1 MQDGFPDEF
10 YTFTTIKALFEA
22 CGTLGPVIEKL
33 VGKLTLLEALP
44 ITCIISDFNMV
55 EAHKAA
61 IHLGLPTVAF
71 STQSAL
77 ALSAKYYCHRLVG
90 EGLLPLPRPAS
101 TTDRTLAKDCVRT
114 LHQIPSAEESAAF
127 AREVTCVPGMYPIPL
142 RDYYSPLL
150 VQDLSNYLFQLFSCV
165 QMQSLRNGDWILMN
179 TFHELEAPI
188 IDAFQQDTGI
198 NLTTIGPLVA
208 VDMIY
213 LPEGGANSN
222 NNNNNNSSHLTHTG
236 SFWPVEES
244 KCMAWLDKHNPK
256 SVIYVSFGS
265 LMHVTKDKLQ
275 EFVLG
280 LEDSQAP
287 FLLVLR
293 PNVVDGGR
301 QNAVSEILPLGFEE
315 RTKPRS
321 LIVSWAP
328 QLRVLG
334 HPATAGFVTHCGWNS
349 LLESISMGVP
359 MLGYPYAA
367 DQPMNN
373 RYNVSVWKLG
383 LEFVG
388 QPGGIL
394 DRHEVAVKVKAL
406 LMDEGEGGLTAR
418 ALAWKEVAQKT
429 VNKGGASYHNTAA
442 FVADMFRRAQGASLS
457 TSK

>member
-1 MQDGFPDEF
+1 MQEGIPDELN
-10 YTFTTIKALFEA
+10 TFTRIKALFEA
-22 CGTLGPVIEKL
+22 CGTLGPVLEKL
-33 VGKLTLLEALP
+33 LGKLALLEALP

-90 EGLLPLPRPAS
+90 EGLLPLPKPAS
-101 TTDRTLAKDCVRT
+101 TTDRTLAKDRVRT

-142 RDYYSPLL
+142 GDYYSPLL
-150 VQDLSNYLFQLFSCV
+150 DYDLSSYLFQFFSCV
-165 QMQSLRNGDWILMN
+165 QMESLRNRDWILMN
-179 TFHELEAPI
+179 TFYELEAPI

-198 NLTTIGPLVA
+198 NVTTIGPLVA
-208 VDMIY
+208 VDMIN

-222 NNNNNNSSHLTHTG
+222 NNNNNNSSDLTHTG

-244 KCMAWLDKHNPK
+244 KCLAWLDKHNPK

-265 LMHVTKDKLQ
+265 LMHVTTDKLQ

-301 QNAVSEILPLGFEE
+301 QNAVSEILPPGFEE
-315 RTKPRS
+315 RTKSRS

-328 QLRVLG
+328 QLKVLG
-334 HPATAGFVTHCGWNS
+334 HSATAGFVTHCGWNS
-349 LLESISMGVP
+349 VLESISMGVP
-359 MLGYPYAA
+359 MLGYPFAA
-367 DQPMNN
+367 DQPLNN

-383 LEFVG
+383 LEFER

-406 LMDEGEGGLTAR
+406 LMAKEEGGLTAR

-429 VNKGGASYHNTAA
+429 VNKGGSSYHNTAA

-457 TSK
+457 ASK

>member
-1 MQDGFPDEF
+1 
-10 YTFTTIKALFEA
+10 
-22 CGTLGPVIEKL
+22 
-33 VGKLTLLEALP
+33 
-44 ITCIISDFNMV
+44 MV

-77 ALSAKYYCHRLVG
+77 TLSAKYYCHRLVG
-90 EGLLPLPRPAS
+90 EGLLPLPKPAS
-101 TTDRTLAKDCVRT
+101 TTDRTLAKDRVRT

-127 AREVTCVPGMYPIPL
+127 AREVTCVPGMYPVPL
-142 RDYYSPLL
+142 GDYFSALL
-150 VQDLSNYLFQLFSCV
+150 VNDLSNYLFQFFSCV
-165 QMQSLRNGDWILMN
+165 QMDNLRNSDWILMN

-208 VDMIY
+208 IDMINH
-213 LPEGGANSN
+213 PEGGANSDNN
-222 NNNNNNSSHLTHTG
+222 NNNNNNSSDLTHTG
-236 SFWPVEES
+236 SLWPVEES

-265 LMHVTKDKLQ
+265 LMHVTADKLQ

-301 QNAVSEILPLGFEE
+301 QNAVSEILPPGFEE
-315 RTKPRS
+315 RTKSRS

-349 LLESISMGVP
+349 MLESISMGIP
-359 MLGYPYAA
+359 MLGYPIAA
-367 DQPMNN
+367 DQPTNN

-383 LEFVG
+383 LEFER

-406 LMDEGEGGLTAR
+406 LMAKEGGLTAR

-429 VNKGGASYHNTAA
+429 VNKGGSSYHNTAA

>member
-1 MQDGFPDEF
+1 
-10 YTFTTIKALFEA
+10 
-22 CGTLGPVIEKL
+22 
-33 VGKLTLLEALP
+33 
-44 ITCIISDFNMV
+44 MV

-90 EGLLPLPRPAS
+90 EGLLPLPKPAS
-101 TTDRTLAKDCVRT
+101 TTDRTLAKDRVRT

-127 AREVTCVPGMYPIPL
+127 AREVTCVPGMYPVPL
-142 RDYYSPLL
+142 GDYFSALL
-150 VQDLSNYLFQLFSCV
+150 VNDLSNYLFQFFSCV
-165 QMQSLRNGDWILMN
+165 QMDSLRNRDWILMN

-208 VDMIY
+208 VDMINH
-213 LPEGGANSN
+213 PEGGANSD
-222 NNNNNNSSHLTHTG
+222 NNNNNNSSDLTHTG
-236 SFWPVEES
+236 SLWPVEES

-265 LMHVTKDKLQ
+265 LMHVTADKLQ

-301 QNAVSEILPLGFEE
+301 QNAVSEILPPGFEE
-315 RTKPRS
+315 RTKSRS

-349 LLESISMGVP
+349 MLESISMGIP
-359 MLGYPYAA
+359 MLGYPIAA
-367 DQPMNN
+367 DQPTNN

-383 LEFVG
+383 LEFER

-394 DRHEVAVKVKAL
+394 DRHEVAAKVKAL
-406 LMDEGEGGLTAR
+406 LMAKEGGLTAR

-429 VNKGGASYHNTAA
+429 VNKGGSSYHNTAA

>member
-1 MQDGFPDEF
+1 
-10 YTFTTIKALFEA
+10 
-22 CGTLGPVIEKL
+22 
-33 VGKLTLLEALP
+33 
-44 ITCIISDFNMV
+44 MV

-90 EGLLPLPRPAS
+90 EGLLPLPKPAS
-101 TTDRTLAKDCVRT
+101 TTDRTLAKDRVRT

-127 AREVTCVPGMYPIPL
+127 AREVTCVPGMYPVPL
-142 RDYYSPLL
+142 GDYFSALL
-150 VQDLSNYLFQLFSCV
+150 VNDLSNYLFQFFSCV
-165 QMQSLRNGDWILMN
+165 QMDSLRNRDWILMN

-208 VDMIY
+208 IDMINH
-213 LPEGGANSN
+213 PEGGANSD
-222 NNNNNNSSHLTHTG
+222 NNNNNNSSDLTHTG
-236 SFWPVEES
+236 SLWPVEES

-265 LMHVTKDKLQ
+265 LMHVTADKLQ

-301 QNAVSEILPLGFEE
+301 QNAVSEILPPGFEE
-315 RTKPRS
+315 RTKSRS

-349 LLESISMGVP
+349 MLESISMGIP
-359 MLGYPYAA
+359 MLGYPIAA
-367 DQPMNN
+367 DQPTNN

-383 LEFVG
+383 LEFER

-394 DRHEVAVKVKAL
+394 DRHEVAAKVKAL
-406 LMDEGEGGLTAR
+406 LMAKEGGLTAR

-429 VNKGGASYHNTAA
+429 VNKGGSSYHNTAA